1 MTLQEAYN
9 NGLDDAE
16 NNIIVLFERILK
28 NEEGKDQI
36 TFLNPKLE
44 SLKTVINRRSDYYY
58 SLAKRN
64 NNIGKTFRNKIKEE
78 NEIIDNSKI

>member
-9 NGLDDAE
+9 KGLDDAE

-36 TFLNPKLE
+36 TFPNPKLE